1 LDRSA
6 NWTFP
11 APARC
16 SILTFEFAG
25 VNAVIRVI
33 VVEDESDLR
42 DSISIFLTK
51 AGMDVRGVGDG
62 PGLDAALADRPA
74 DILVLDVNLPGENGF
89 SLALR
94 HRAQR
99 NIGVIMLTARSQTDD
114 QIVGLA
120 SGADSYLLKPLDLR
134 VLEATIRNLAHRL
147 AGVEPGTTER
157 QRSLDWEFDPATWM
171 LTAPNGISVEL
182 SASEQKVLSVLAS
195 TDGEP
200 ASREAILSALGK
212 SGFESDDH
220 SLNAMLTR
228 LRRKVETAT
237 GMDLPIRAIRTV
249 GYAFAAR
256 LVSVGA

>member
-1 LDRSA
+1 M
-6 NWTFP
+6 
-11 APARC
+11 
-16 SILTFEFAG
+16 
-25 VNAVIRVI
+25 
-33 VVEDESDLR
+33 VEDENDLR
-42 DSISIFLTK
+42 DSIAIFLTR

-62 PGLDAALADRPA
+62 RGLDAALSERPA

-89 SLALR
+89 SLAVR
-94 HRAQR
+94 HRAHAD
-99 NIGVIMLTARSQTDD
+99 IGVIMLTARSQTDD

-134 VLEATIRNLAHRL
+134 VLEATIRNLAQRL
-147 AGVEPGTTER
+147 AGVAGEESEK
-157 QRSLDWEFDPATWM
+157 QRILGWVFDPATWL
-171 LTAPNGISVEL
+171 LTAPNGIAVEL
-182 SASEQKVLSVLAS
+182 SASEQKVLCVLAS
-195 TDGEP
+195 TSGEP

-228 LRRKVETAT
+228 LRRKVETAS

-249 GYAFAAR
+249 GYAFTAR